1 MKIKPVFET
10 KQIEILD
17 RDFGVQTENIID
29 EIIFEIPDI
38 FENYKIVILFS
49 DENKKEIFEVL
60 LTSSHILEQNYSYKI
75 PDEITKYKKAYY
87 QLICEK
93 YDDLLNS
100 SFLWKS
106 KIYSL
111 YFSLFMLFI
120 FRHWLYMLLL
130 VAGVIHGL
138 LF

>member
-111 YFSLFMLFI
+111 YFREKIIYDETKIL
-120 FRHWLYMLLL
+120 
-130 VAGVIHGL
+130 
-138 LF
+138 